1 MLQNKKGLVFGIAN
15 DHSIAW
21 GIAKSLS
28 DQGAELA
35 LTYQNEIL
43 YKRIEPLAKT
53 INTKLLLPCDVT
65 KIEEVDECF
74 NKILKTWG
82 KIDFVIHAIAYSN
95 KEELAGRYIDT
106 SLENFNKTLNISC
119 FSLTQI
125 AKRSISLMKEGGSIV
140 TLSFYG
146 GEKVIPNYN
155 VMGVAKAALET
166 SVKYLSIDLGTKKI
180 RINAISAGPMRTLS
194 GAAIKNSRE
203 IFNFTKNNSPLNR
216 NADLSEIGNSAVYLV
231 SDLSS
236 AVTGEV
242 LYVDCG
248 YNIIGIPKKNI

>member
-1 MLQNKKGLVFGIAN
+1 
-15 DHSIAW
+15 
-21 GIAKSLS
+21 
-28 DQGAELA
+28 
-35 LTYQNEIL
+35 
-43 YKRIEPLAKT
+43 
-53 INTKLLLPCDVT
+53 
-65 KIEEVDECF
+65 
-74 NKILKTWG
+74 
-82 KIDFVIHAIAYSN
+82 
-95 KEELAGRYIDT
+95 
-106 SLENFNKTLNISC
+106 
-119 FSLTQI
+119 
-125 AKRSISLMKEGGSIV
+125 MKEGGSIV

-166 SVKYLSIDLGTKKI
+166 SVKYLSIDLGTEKI

-248 YNIIGIPKKNI
+248 YNIIGIPKKSI